1 MANDEEREGQRSDKE
16 LRERLRS
23 VRSAS
28 ERRTIA
34 GLARAVGKLPADV
47 ARAALEVSAGLA
59 AGVSVRAG
67 VEFLRAAP
75 EAGRVLDAEE
85 LRAWG
90 EMGRRLWMADAETG
104 AAFFAA
110 GVGQLEEVPREA
122 RPPLFQ
128 VCARQL
134 TLSTSAASETFR
146 GAPEIA
152 RAVAEAGLLRAVYE
166 VALEIARRSSKH
178 SADF

>member
-1 MANDEEREGQRSDKE
+1 MTESEEREDQRLDKE

-23 VRSAS
+23 VRSAA

-59 AGVSVRAG
+59 AGVSLRAG

-75 EAGRVLDAEE
+75 DAGRVLDAEE

-90 EMGRRLWMADAETG
+90 EMGRRLLMADAETG

-110 GVGQLEEVPREA
+110 GVEEFEEVPRGA
-122 RPPLFQ
+122 RGPLFQ

-134 TLSTSAASETFR
+134 QLSTSIALETFR
-146 GAPEIA
+146 AAPTVA
-152 RAVAEAGLLRAVYE
+152 RAVGDAELLSAVYE
-166 VALEIARRSSKH
+166 VALEIAR
-178 SADF
+178 